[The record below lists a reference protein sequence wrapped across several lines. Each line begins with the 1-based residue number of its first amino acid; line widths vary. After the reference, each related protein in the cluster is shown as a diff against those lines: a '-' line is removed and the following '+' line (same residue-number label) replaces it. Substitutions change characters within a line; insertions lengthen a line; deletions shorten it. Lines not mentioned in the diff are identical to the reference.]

1 MVNSIKKLLKKIW
14 NIIKGTYF
22 NITNKHQDKADK
34 RLAICNICNKTEILY
49 GVGKICTM
57 CGCVLES
64 KTRVDDEKCE
74 MNKW

>member
-1 MVNSIKKLLKKIW
+1 MVKKLW

-34 RLAICNICNKTEILY
+34 RLIICNKCSHAENVKGFGNICNL
-49 GVGKICTM
+49 
-57 CGCVLES
+57 CGCILES
-64 KTRVDDEKCE
+64 KTRVEDEKCE